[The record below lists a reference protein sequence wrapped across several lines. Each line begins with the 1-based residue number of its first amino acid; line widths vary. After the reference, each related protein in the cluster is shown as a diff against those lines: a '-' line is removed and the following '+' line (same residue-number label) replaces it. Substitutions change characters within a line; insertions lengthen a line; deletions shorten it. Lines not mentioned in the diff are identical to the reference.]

1 MVGIV
6 ARLLLAGILVAAALA
21 KAAGGR
27 NSRAGLATFGVDS
40 ARAQAA
46 VSGLLIATELVLA
59 AGVAAGSD
67 AFAWA
72 AALFALGLSGAMTS
86 AIARGRGG
94 APCSCF
100 GARSTVGWSAVAR
113 NLALAAAFAA
123 LPFLPAD
130 EPTTEGWLAIGLAVA
145 LLACAGLAFA
155 VLALAREIGVLR
167 LRLGPGAALELADEG
182 PELGS
187 RSPVVERFARDSRT
201 RLALAVFTSGGCH
214 VCQGLAPSVEL
225 LRGDPELSL
234 ETFDEA
240 EDAAVWSSLDVPGS
254 PYAVAMAPDGTVLAK
269 GTFNNLAQLESV
281 LATAERRA
289 AARLGVERLGV

>member
-6 ARLLLAGILVAAALA
+6 ARLLLAGILVAAALT

-100 GARSTVGWSAVAR
+100 GARSTVGWPAVAR

-145 LLACAGLAFA
+145 LLACAGLALA

-167 LRLGPGAALELADEG
+167 LRLGPGAALEIADEG

-187 RSPVVERFARDSRT
+187 RSPAVERFARDSRT
-201 RLALAVFTSGGCH
+201 TTGSCPHPTPRQPRIDGAGFPLAVDGTPIDNLGRRVNGSGEPID
-214 VCQGLAPSVEL
+214 A
-225 LRGDPELSL
+225 RGDVLR
-234 ETFDEA
+234 D
-240 EDAAVWSSLDVPGS
+240 
-254 PYAVAMAPDGTVLAK
+254 PDG
-269 GTFNNLAQLESV
+269 
-281 LATAERRA
+281 RPA
-289 AARLGVERLGV
+289 AAGAALEGL